1 MSSITQHV
9 ASEIF
14 EDMQSAMVLLLFQV
28 QLLLVAFRIFAPSS
42 VPRRLGSVRMPCE
55 PSQLT
60 REARE
65 DYGEELR
72 KAICYVNGG
81 GAIATASGGTLLVKK
96 PRGRSSVR

>member
-28 QLLLVAFRIFAPSS
+28 QLLLVASRIFAPSS

-60 REARE
+60 NSPVRREKTMVRSFE
-65 DYGEELR
+65 R
-72 KAICYVNGG
+72 PF
-81 GAIATASGGTLLVKK
+81 AT
-96 PRGRSSVR
+96 